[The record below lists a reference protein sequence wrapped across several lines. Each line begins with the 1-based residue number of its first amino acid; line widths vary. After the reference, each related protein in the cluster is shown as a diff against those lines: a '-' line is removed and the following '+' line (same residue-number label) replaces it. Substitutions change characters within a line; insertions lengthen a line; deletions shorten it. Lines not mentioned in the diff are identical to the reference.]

1 MKGVVMPNTSFF
13 DTMDTIFPVL
23 FAAVATLIV
32 AGFVF
37 VIVQQVRN
45 ARKVHRAGHDPFTVQ
60 ADLANR
66 ALDSELLRPVRG
78 TAERLAELD
87 RLRAADTIT
96 ADEYSSARATVLA
109 GT

>member
-13 DTMDTIFPVL
+13 DTMNTIFPVL
-23 FAAVATLIV
+23 FGVMAAIVV

-37 VIVQQVRN
+37 TIVQLVRN
-45 ARKVHRAGHDPFTVQ
+45 ARKVHQAGHDPFTMQ

-66 ALDSELLRPVRG
+66 ALDSELLRPAKS
-78 TAERLAELD
+78 TTERLAELD

-96 ADEYSSARATVLA
+96 ADEYASARATVLA
-109 GT
+109 GR